1 MALKVS
7 TFKLAISSIENYKN
21 DITLKSRAFKYWLI
35 RKGYSYGYIAA
46 KLGMNT
52 RNLRKRLYMRRPFH
66 QSEIEMIVRLLGA
79 RAAINIIWFPTL
91 QEKRKIQKYVWS
103 NYMVTYNS
111 KNSYYYETPTERKKR
126 IITAQEKES
135 GEDWEQSVDFEKSI
149 FKSAELPDRR
159 FMRRLK

>member
-1 MALKVS
+1 MALRVS
-7 TFKLAISSIENYKN
+7 TFKLVISSTENYKN
-21 DITLKSRAFKYWLI
+21 GITLKSRALKYWLI
-35 RKGYSYGYIAA
+35 RKGYCYGYIAA
-46 KLGMNT
+46 KLGIAT
-52 RNLRKRLYMRRPFH
+52 RNLKKRLYNREPF
-66 QSEIEMIVRLLGA
+66 QQNEIEAIIWLLGA

-103 NYMVTYNS
+103 NSMVTYNS
-111 KNSYYYETPTERKKR
+111 QNSYYYETPTERKKR